1 LVFKNFVFETHDTL
15 YSDFLVKN
23 KLSNS
28 DIMTE
33 KKEEKDRALKE
44 KLAPKQ
50 FIKHPINGT
59 KFTLLVS
66 SAKGG
71 VGKSTIAVNLAF
83 ALQNLGMKVGIL
95 DADVYGPSLPKL
107 IKLNEKPKSEDGKAL
122 IPLEK
127 YDVQC
132 MSMGFLVDEQT
143 PMIWRGPMV
152 ISALKTMTQK
162 VLWKD
167 RDVIV
172 IDMPPGTGD
181 TQLTFAQE
189 VKVDGAIIVS
199 TPQDLALL
207 DVKRGIQMFDKTGV
221 KILGLIDNMSF
232 FKGDDGKEYKI
243 FGEGGVEKTAKEFN
257 KNFLGKIPIHQDLRD
272 ATDKGDPLTH
282 SDPDH
287 EVSKIFKDIAEKI
300 KLAFQ

>member
-1 LVFKNFVFETHDTL
+1 
-15 YSDFLVKN
+15 
-23 KLSNS
+23 
-28 DIMTE
+28 MTN
-33 KKEEKDRALKE
+33 KKEEMDRTIKE
-44 KLAPKQ
+44 KLAPKK
-50 FIKHPINGT
+50 FIKNPINGI
-59 KFTLLVS
+59 KFTLLIS

-95 DADVYGPSLPKL
+95 DADVDGPSLPKL
-107 IKLNEKPKSEDGKAL
+107 INLNKKPESKDGKAML
-122 IPLEK
+122 PLEK

-132 MSMGFLVDEQT
+132 MSMGFLVEEQT

-189 VKVDGAIIVS
+189 VKIDGAIIVS

-221 KILGLIDNMSF
+221 KIFGLIDNMSF

-257 KNFLGKIPIHQDLRD
+257 KNFLGKIPLNEDLRNS
-272 ATDKGDPLTH
+272 ADKGDPLTH

-287 EVSKIFKDIAEKI
+287 EVSKIFINIAEKV
-300 KLAFQ
+300 KQAFQ

>member
-1 LVFKNFVFETHDTL
+1 MSQKPP
-15 YSDFLVKN
+15 
-23 KLSNS
+23 
-28 DIMTE
+28 
-33 KKEEKDRALKE
+33 
-44 KLAPKQ
+44 PKQ
-50 FIKHPINGT
+50 FVKTPINGT

-83 ALQNLGMKVGIL
+83 ALQSLGLKIGIL
-95 DADVYGPSLPKL
+95 DADVYGPSLTKL
-107 IKLNEKPKSEDGKAL
+107 MKINEKPRSEDGKAM
-122 IPLEK
+122 IPVTK
-127 YDVQC
+127 YDAQC
-132 MSMGFLVDEQT
+132 MSMGLLVDELT

-152 ISALKTMTQK
+152 ISAIKTMTQK
-162 VLWKD
+162 VLWKE
-167 RDVIV
+167 RDIII

-232 FKGDDGKEYKI
+232 FKGDDGKKYKI
-243 FGEGGVEKTAKEFN
+243 FGEGGVEQTAKEF
-257 KNFLGKIPIHQDLRD
+257 KKEFLGHVPLHQDLKNSAD
-272 ATDKGDPLTH
+272 NGDPLSH
-282 SDPDH
+282 AEPDH
-287 EVSKIFKDIAEKI
+287 EVSKIFSGIASKI
-300 KLAFQ
+300 KKSLIIN

>member
-1 LVFKNFVFETHDTL
+1 
-15 YSDFLVKN
+15 
-23 KLSNS
+23 
-28 DIMTE
+28 MTE
-33 KKEEKDRALKE
+33 KKEEIDRALKE
-44 KLAPKQ
+44 KHVPKQ

-71 VGKSTIAVNLAF
+71 VGKSTVAVNLAF

-127 YDVQC
+127 FDAQC
-132 MSMGFLVDEQT
+132 MSMGFLVEEQT

-257 KNFLGKIPIHQDLRD
+257 KNFLGKIPIHQDLRE

-282 SDPDH
+282 SNPDH
-287 EVSKIFKDIAEKI
+287 EVSKIFEAIAEKI
-300 KLAFQ
+300 KLAFS

>member
-1 LVFKNFVFETHDTL
+1 
-15 YSDFLVKN
+15 
-23 KLSNS
+23 
-28 DIMTE
+28 MRE
-33 KKEEKDRALKE
+33 KP
-44 KLAPKQ
+44 APKK
-50 FIKHPINGT
+50 FTKTPINGT
-59 KFTLLVS
+59 KFTILVS

-71 VGKSTIAVNLAF
+71 VGKSTIAINLAF
-83 ALQNLGMKVGIL
+83 ALQNLGFKIGIL

-107 IKLNEKPKSEDGKAL
+107 INLNEKPESKDGKAI

-127 YDVQC
+127 YDAQC
-132 MSMGFLVDEQT
+132 MSMGFLVDEKT

-162 VLWKD
+162 VLWQD
-167 RDVIV
+167 RDIII

-221 KILGLIDNMSF
+221 KILGLIDNMSY

-243 FGEGGVEKTAKEFN
+243 FGESGVEKTAKEFN
-257 KNFLGKIPIHQDLRD
+257 KEFLGHLPIHEDLRSS
-272 ATDKGDPLTH
+272 ADKGDPLTH
-282 SDPDH
+282 SKPNH
-287 EVSKIFKDIAEKI
+287 EVSKMFLDIANRIKI
-300 KLAFQ
+300 SLNL